1 MSKCFEKSKT
11 ENNWDLFFYLRIF
24 KQFHSQTWFPLQTA
38 QLCRIADINY
48 GVWGNNEEN
57 VVQQRKTYA
66 NPTDCFMNLLRKISS
81 FCLASLRSFVKCL
94 PINFKDALRLGAHQ
108 TIKLEMD
115 FLHDSKQIR
124 QNASNFRFKQCL
136 IDVITVKKRNFL
148 ESRCSQVVNQNI
160 SRYIVNDWH
169 INCN

>member
-94 PINFKDALRLGAHQ
+94 PINFKDALRLVSSPDNRAWDGFSAWF
-108 TIKLEMD
+108 KANP
-115 FLHDSKQIR
+115 SKCIQ
-124 QNASNFRFKQCL
+124 F
-136 IDVITVKKRNFL
+136 
-148 ESRCSQVVNQNI
+148 
-160 SRYIVNDWH
+160 
-169 INCN
+169 